1 MLQSRRQFLAA
12 GIAALPLLAGVPRN
26 LFALA
31 ASRSL
36 SFYNTHTGER
46 LVVEYFSGGNYIAD
60 ALKEVNW
67 FLRDFRTGG
76 VHEIDPGVLDIL
88 TKVHDLTGSSR
99 PFDVISGY
107 RSPETNAMLR
117 KRSREV
123 ASGSL
128 HQVGKAIDVRLP
140 GVALT
145 KVRDAGLSLGL
156 GGVGYYRRSDFV
168 HLDTGRVRR
177 W

>member
-1 MLQSRRQFLAA
+1 MTLSRRNFLAA
-12 GIAALPLLAGVPRN
+12 GLAALPLAAALPRR
-26 LFALA
+26 LLALA
-31 ASRSL
+31 ATRSL

-46 LVVEYFSGGNYIAD
+46 LVVEYFAGGAYVPD
-60 ALKEVNW
+60 ALTEVNW

-76 VHEIDPGVLDIL
+76 VHDIDPGVLDIL
-88 TKVHDLTGSSR
+88 TKVHDLTGARR

-107 RSPETNAMLR
+107 RSPETNEMLR
-117 KRSREV
+117 RRSREV

-140 GVALT
+140 GVELT
-145 KVRDAGLSLGL
+145 RVRNAGLSLGL
-156 GGVGYYRRSDFV
+156 GGVGYYRKSNFV

>member
-1 MLQSRRQFLAA
+1 M
-12 GIAALPLLAGVPRN
+12 ALGAT
-26 LFALA
+26 
-31 ASRSL
+31 RSL

-46 LVVEYFSGGNYIAD
+46 LVVEYFAGGAYVPD
-60 ALKEVNW
+60 ALNEVNW

-76 VHEIDPGVLDIL
+76 VHDIDPGVLDIL
-88 TKVHDLTGSSR
+88 TKVHDMTGASR

-107 RSPETNAMLR
+107 RSPETNEMLR
-117 KRSREV
+117 RRSREV

-140 GVALT
+140 GVDLT
-145 KVRDAGLSLGL
+145 RVRNAGLALGL
-156 GGVGYYRRSDFV
+156 GGVGYYRKSNFV

>member
-1 MLQSRRQFLAA
+1 MPQSRRQFLAA
-12 GIAALPLLAGVPRN
+12 GIAALPILAGLPRH

-31 ASRSL
+31 ATRSL

-46 LVVEYFSGGNYIAD
+46 LVVEYYAGGDYIAD

-76 VHEIDPGVLDIL
+76 VHDIDPGVLDIL
-88 TKVHDLTGSSR
+88 TKVHDLTGASR

-117 KRSREV
+117 RRSRQV

-140 GVALT
+140 GVPLT
-145 KVRDAGLSLGL
+145 RVRDAGLSLGL

>member
-1 MLQSRRQFLAA
+1 MLLSRRNFLAA
-12 GIAALPLLAGVPRN
+12 GLASLPLVGGFPRR
-26 LFALA
+26 LLALA
-31 ASRSL
+31 SSRSL

-46 LVVEYFSGGNYIAD
+46 LVVEYFVGGEYVPD
-60 ALKEVNW
+60 ALQQVNW

-76 VHEIDPGVLDIL
+76 VRDIDPGVLDIL
-88 TKVHDLTGSSR
+88 TRVHELTGASR

-117 KRSREV
+117 RRSHEV
-123 ASGSL
+123 SSGSL
-128 HQVGKAIDVRLP
+128 HMVGQAIDVRLP

-145 KVRDAGLSLGL
+145 RVRDAGYALGL
-156 GGVGYYRRSDFV
+156 GGVGYYRKSDFV

>member
-12 GIAALPLLAGVPRN
+12 GLAALPLLAGAPRR
-26 LFALA
+26 LMARA
-31 ASRSL
+31 SSRSL

-46 LVVEYFSGGNYIAD
+46 LVVEYFSSGVYVPD
-60 ALKEVNW
+60 ALREVNW

-76 VHEIDPGVLDIL
+76 VHDIDPGVLDIL
-88 TKVHDLTGSSR
+88 TKVHEATGASR

-117 KRSREV
+117 RRSKEV

-145 KVRDAGLSLGL
+145 KVRDAGLALGL

>member
-1 MLQSRRQFLAA
+1 MDQSRRSFLAA
-12 GIAALPLLAGVPRN
+12 GIAALPLLAGLPRW
-26 LFALA
+26 LFASSA
-31 ASRSL
+31 TRSL

-46 LVVEYFSGGNYIAD
+46 LAVDYYVGGDYVPD
-60 ALKEVNW
+60 ALREVNW

-76 VHEIDPGVLDIL
+76 VHDIDRGVLDIL

-117 KRSREV
+117 RRSREV

-156 GGVGYYRRSDFV
+156 GGVGYYRRSNFV

>member
-1 MLQSRRQFLAA
+1 MTLSRRNFLAA
-12 GIAALPLLAGVPRN
+12 GLAALPLAAALPRR
-26 LFALA
+26 LLALA
-31 ASRSL
+31 ATRSL

-46 LVVEYFSGGNYIAD
+46 LVVEYFAGGAYVPG
-60 ALKEVNW
+60 ALTEVNW

-76 VHEIDPGVLDIL
+76 VHDIDPGVLDIL
-88 TKVHDLTGSSR
+88 TKVHDLTGASR

-107 RSPETNAMLR
+107 RSPETNEMLR
-117 KRSREV
+117 RRSREV

-140 GVALT
+140 GVDLT
-145 KVRDAGLSLGL
+145 RVRNAGLALGL
-156 GGVGYYRRSDFV
+156 GGVGYYRKSNFV

>member
-1 MLQSRRQFLAA
+1 MMLSRRNFLAA
-12 GIAALPLLAGVPRN
+12 GLAALPIAAGLPRRLLA
-26 LFALA
+26 LS

-46 LVVEYFSGGNYIAD
+46 LVVEYFAGGAYVPD
-60 ALKEVNW
+60 ALSEVNW

-88 TKVHDLTGSSR
+88 TKVHDATGATR

-117 KRSREV
+117 LRSSQV

-140 GVALT
+140 GVPLT
-145 KVRDAGLSLGL
+145 RVRDAGLALGL
-156 GGVGYYRRSDFV
+156 GGVGYYRRSNFV

>member
-1 MLQSRRQFLAA
+1 MLQSRRHFLAA
-12 GIAALPLLAGVPRN
+12 GLAALPLLAGFPRR
-26 LFALA
+26 LLALA
-31 ASRSL
+31 ATRSL

-46 LVVEYFSGGNYIAD
+46 LVVEYFAAGDYVPD
-60 ALKEVNW
+60 ALREVNW

-76 VHEIDPGVLDIL
+76 VHDIDPGVLDIL
-88 TKVHDLTGSSR
+88 TKVHQMTGASR

-117 KRSREV
+117 LRSKEV

-145 KVRDAGLSLGL
+145 KVRNAGLALGL
-156 GGVGYYRRSDFV
+156 GGVGYYRRSNFV

>member
-1 MLQSRRQFLAA
+1 
-12 GIAALPLLAGVPRN
+12 
-26 LFALA
+26 
-31 ASRSL
+31 
-36 SFYNTHTGER
+36 
-46 LVVEYFSGGNYIAD
+46 
-60 ALKEVNW
+60 VNW

-76 VHEIDPGVLDIL
+76 VHDIDPGVLDIL
-88 TKVHDLTGSSR
+88 TKVHQMTGGSR

-117 KRSREV
+117 LRSKEV

-145 KVRDAGLSLGL
+145 KVRNAGLALGL
-156 GGVGYYRRSDFV
+156 GGVGYYRRSNFV

>member
-1 MLQSRRQFLAA
+1 VTSRRSFLAA
-12 GIAALPLLAGVPRN
+12 TAAAIAGLTGLPRLLRAD
-26 LFALA
+26 A
-31 ASRSL
+31 AARSL
-36 SFYNTHTGER
+36 SFYNTHTGDR
-46 LVVEYFSGGNYIAD
+46 LVVEYFADGAYVAD
-60 ALKEVNW
+60 ALTEVNW

-76 VHEIDPGVLDIL
+76 VHDIDPGVLDIL
-88 TKVHDLTGSSR
+88 TRIHDAAGATR

-117 KRSREV
+117 LRSRQV

-140 GVALT
+140 GVPLERI
-145 KVRDAGLSLGL
+145 RDAGLALGL
-156 GGVGYYRRSDFV
+156 GGVGYYRRSNFV
-168 HLDTGRVRR
+168 HLDTGKVRR

>member
-1 MLQSRRQFLAA
+1 MLHSRRQFLAA
-12 GIAALPLLAGVPRN
+12 GLAALPLLAGLPRR
-26 LFALA
+26 LFALGA
-31 ASRSL
+31 TRSL

-46 LVVEYFSGGNYIAD
+46 LVVEYFASGDYVPD
-60 ALKEVNW
+60 ALREVNW

-76 VHEIDPGVLDIL
+76 VHDIDPGVLDIL
-88 TKVHDLTGSSR
+88 TRVHELTGVSR

-117 KRSREV
+117 RRSKEV

-145 KVRDAGLSLGL
+145 KVRDAGLALGL
-156 GGVGYYRRSDFV
+156 GGVGYYRRSNFV

>member
-1 MLQSRRQFLAA
+1 MHQSRRQFLAA
-12 GIAALPLLAGVPRN
+12 GLAALPLLAGFPRR
-26 LFALA
+26 LLALA
-31 ASRSL
+31 ATRSL

-46 LVVEYFSGGNYIAD
+46 LVVEYFAAGDYLPD
-60 ALKEVNW
+60 ALREVNW

-76 VHEIDPGVLDIL
+76 VHDIDPGVLDIL
-88 TKVHDLTGSSR
+88 TKVHQLTGARR

-117 KRSREV
+117 QHSREV

-128 HQVGKAIDVRLP
+128 HMVGKAIDVRLP

-145 KVRDAGLSLGL
+145 KVRDAGLALGR

>member
-1 MLQSRRQFLAA
+1 MGLSRRNFLAA
-12 GIAALPLLAGVPRN
+12 GIAALPALAGLPRRLLADS
-26 LFALA
+26 AT
-31 ASRSL
+31 RSL

-46 LVVEYFSGGNYIAD
+46 LVVEYFASGEYLPD
-60 ALKEVNW
+60 ALTEVTW

-76 VHEIDPGVLDIL
+76 VHDIDPGVLDIL
-88 TKVHDLTGSSR
+88 TRVHELTGGRR

-107 RSPETNAMLR
+107 RSPETNALLR
-117 KRSREV
+117 RRSSAV

-128 HQVGKAIDVRLP
+128 HMVGKAIDVRLP
-140 GVALT
+140 GVPLT
-145 KVRDAGLSLGL
+145 RVRDAGLALGI
-156 GGVGYYRRSDFV
+156 GGVGYYRSSNFV

>member
-1 MLQSRRQFLAA
+1 MQQSRRQFLAA
-12 GIAALPLLAGVPRN
+12 GLAALPILAGVPRR
-26 LFALA
+26 LLALA
-31 ASRSL
+31 ATRSL

-46 LVVEYFSGGNYIAD
+46 LVIEYFAGGEYVAD

-76 VHEIDPGVLDIL
+76 VHDIDPGVLDIL
-88 TKVHDLTGSSR
+88 TKVHDLTGASR

-117 KRSREV
+117 RRSRQV

-128 HQVGKAIDVRLP
+128 HQAGKAIDVRLP
-140 GVALT
+140 GVPLT
-145 KVRDAGLSLGL
+145 TVRDAGLSLGL
-156 GGVGYYRRSDFV
+156 GGVGYYQRSNFV

>member
-1 MLQSRRQFLAA
+1 MHQSRRQFLAA
-12 GIAALPLLAGVPRN
+12 GIAALPLLGIHPRR
-26 LFALA
+26 LLALA
-31 ASRSL
+31 ATRSL

-46 LVVEYFSGGNYIAD
+46 LVVEYFVGGDYVPD
-60 ALKEVNW
+60 ALREVNW

-76 VHEIDPGVLDIL
+76 VRAIDPGVLDIL
-88 TKVHDLTGSSR
+88 TKVHEMTGAGR

-117 KRSREV
+117 RRSKEV

-140 GVALT
+140 GVPLT
-145 KVRDAGLSLGL
+145 RVRDAGLALGL